1 MRSAT
6 HTACCNSQMLY
17 DECIYSEIRRSQNV
31 STWHEDCSPDN
42 GGLQNSRFMKKK
54 HWLISRLCMKGF
66 RLFFRIRFYC
76 YSDYDIVIDFNF
88 FGLRFFFCGFD
99 QQFLWSCFFLF
110 FVVDIFVCAS
120 VFFTLVSILK
130 WTQMHEATSNA
141 PISMTWA
148 FKIPLRLHKS
158 SVWMW

>member
-1 MRSAT
+1 MTNAYTLRYAVRKT
-6 HTACCNSQMLY
+6 YPHGMKIVPLTT
-17 DECIYSEIRRSQNV
+17 V
-31 STWHEDCSPDN
+31 DCKTLDSW
-42 GGLQNSRFMKKK
+42 KKK